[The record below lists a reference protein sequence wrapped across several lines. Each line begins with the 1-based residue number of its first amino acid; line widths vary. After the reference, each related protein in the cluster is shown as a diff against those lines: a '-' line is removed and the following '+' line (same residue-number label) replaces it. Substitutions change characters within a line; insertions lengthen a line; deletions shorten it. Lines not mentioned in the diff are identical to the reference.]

1 MKRFFLRY
9 ATLSAFAL
17 LPFGLIYGQQKH
29 KQQHMSD
36 KTSDQP
42 YLLLGTYTNSG
53 QSKGIY
59 VYKFNTQTGEA
70 TPVSEAATSNPSYLA
85 VSPDRHFVYA
95 VNEDGGPGSVSSFAF
110 DHASGR
116 LSFINKVPSEGQWP
130 CYVSVSRNGKF
141 IAVANYG
148 SGNAAVF
155 PVSNGSIGAAADR
168 VQHAGTGPVTDRQ
181 EKAHAH
187 AAIFSPDNK
196 YLFVNDLGIDKIM
209 CYNFAASTGKLT
221 PATAPFV
228 QVKPGSGPRHL
239 VFDASGKFA
248 YLMTELSGEVL
259 VYAYADGR
267 FTLLQTIS
275 SHPAD
280 FKGKIGSADIHL
292 SPDGNFL
299 YASNRGDANSLA
311 IFKRDKSSG
320 KLTSIG
326 FQSTLGVM
334 PRNFNFDPGG
344 NFLLAAHQESN
355 DVVIFKVDKKTGL
368 LTDTGKRIK
377 VGSPVC
383 VQWVE

>member
-1 MKRFFLRY
+1 M
-9 ATLSAFAL
+9 
-17 LPFGLIYGQQKH
+17 
-29 KQQHMSD
+29 
-36 KTSDQP
+36 
-42 YLLLGTYTNSG
+42 
-53 QSKGIY
+53 
-59 VYKFNTQTGEA
+59 
-70 TPVSEAATSNPSYLA
+70 
-85 VSPDRHFVYA
+85 
-95 VNEDGGPGSVSSFAF
+95 
-110 DHASGR
+110 
-116 LSFINKVPSEGQWP
+116 
-130 CYVSVSRNGKF
+130 SVSRNGKF

>member
-1 MKRFFLRY
+1 
-9 ATLSAFAL
+9 
-17 LPFGLIYGQQKH
+17 
-29 KQQHMSD
+29 MSG
-36 KTSDQP
+36 KPSDQP

-59 VYKFNTQTGEA
+59 VYHFNTQTGEA
-70 TPVSEAATSNPSYLA
+70 TPVSEAATTNPSFLA
-85 VSPDRHFVYA
+85 VSPDQHFVYA
-95 VNEDGGPGSVSSFAF
+95 VNEDSGPGGVSSFAF
-110 DHASGR
+110 DHSSGR
-116 LSFINKVPSEGQWP
+116 LSFINKVPSHGQWP
-130 CYVSVSRNGKF
+130 CYVSASSNGKF

-148 SGNAAVF
+148 SGNAVVF
-155 PVSNGSIGAAADR
+155 PVNKGHIGVAADQ
-168 VQHAGTGPVTDRQ
+168 VQHTGTGPVADRQ

-187 AAIFSPDNK
+187 AAFFSPDNK

-209 CYNFAASTGKLT
+209 CYNFAASTGKLS

-228 QVKPGSGPRHL
+228 QVKPGSGPRHM
-239 VFDASGKFA
+239 VFDATGKYA

-259 VYAYADGR
+259 VYSYADGR

-292 SPDGNFL
+292 SPDNNFL

-311 IFKRDKSSG
+311 IFKRDKISG
-320 KLTSIG
+320 KLSVTG

-334 PRNFNFDPGG
+334 PRNFNFDPAG

-355 DVVIFKVDKKTGL
+355 DVVIFKVDKQTGK

-383 VQWVE
+383 VQWIK